1 MSATGEINRRDFVS
15 RYVTG
20 SDRYVKFSEEIL
32 GVRLA
37 EVQKKILRSVEEN
50 QRVVIVSGNGVGK
63 SFVVACLNLSFLY
76 TNNNATVVATS
87 GSYTQLTDATFKPM
101 TNLLEQAQGKYSFL
115 PGKTLKAP
123 PRIEFDGK
131 NEQFFKAISP
141 RNPGGL
147 EGRHNDSVLV
157 VCDEADKPEMT
168 MEHFDSAAS
177 SITDGNDRMVVIAN
191 PPEDESNSVVQLMEN
206 DRYET
211 IQFSSFDS
219 HNVKVDAGEIDDS
232 KIKGLVDLELLK
244 EDWKDWN
251 DTEWIG
257 YEAAKHSADRDGLD
271 TRWYRRR
278 LGIIPPDN
286 AASVRPF
293 QISSV
298 ISAENRYSSDMSVDS
313 VDEYEAIGIDVARGG
328 GDRTVIA
335 GVTEDTVDILLSVE
349 EPDNHQRNK
358 ALIESTLGEY
368 TNPVI
373 MDAVGEGSA
382 LADWLENDYSITR
395 FSGGANAKQK
405 RKYYDKRTE
414 ALAELGQW
422 LGDGAIE
429 PKSSLSLELRAC
441 ARNIELKEKS
451 LRGGQTFK
459 ATSKSELKKGDSLGR
474 SPDLL
479 DAASLAV
486 YGRNLVSTTRSAGY
500 SFYSYED

>member
-1 MSATGEINRRDFVS
+1 MSATGEMDRQEFVK
-15 RYVTG
+15 RYASG
-20 SDRYVKFSEEIL
+20 NDRYVKFSEEIL

-37 EVQKKILRSVEEN
+37 EVQKKILRAVEEN

-101 TNLLEQAQGKYSFL
+101 TNLLEQAQDNYSFL

-131 NEQFFKAISP
+131 TEQFFKAISP
-141 RNPGGL
+141 RNAGGL

-177 SITDGNDRMVVIAN
+177 SITDENDRMVVIAN

-219 HNVKVDAGEIDDS
+219 HNVKVDAGELDDT
-232 KIKGLVDLELLK
+232 KIRGLVDLGLLK
-244 EDWKDWN
+244 ADWEDWN
-251 DTEWIG
+251 DKPWPS
-257 YEAAKHSADRDGLD
+257 YEEAKNSADMEGLD

-278 LGIIPPDN
+278 LGVIPPDN
-286 AASVRPF
+286 AAAIRPF

-298 ISAENRYSSDMSVDS
+298 VKAEQEYEDSMAVDS
-313 VDEYEAIGIDVARGG
+313 VEEYDAIGVDVARGG

-335 GVTEDTVDILLSVE
+335 GVNHDTIDIIASVE

-358 ALIESTLGEY
+358 ALIESKLGDYEG
-368 TNPVI
+368 PVI

-382 LADWLENDYSITR
+382 LADWLENDYFINR

-414 ALAELGQW
+414 SLAELGQW
-422 LGDGAIE
+422 LEDGAIK
-429 PKSSLSLELRAC
+429 PQSKLSTELRAC
-441 ARNIELKEKS
+441 ARHIQLKEKS

-459 ATSKSELKKGDSLGR
+459 ATSKSELKKGDALGR

-486 YGRNLVSTTRSAGY
+486 YGLHLISTVNQPGF